1 MTVATNAGN
10 RFYISKTSTPPATYD
25 AAGYAALQYDEVG
38 EITDAGT
45 LTAEYNVTEHNTV
58 NERDIKK
65 LKGSRDNGSQDYTL
79 GFDDADVGQLTM
91 QTALDSDDDYHI
103 KIAMKSGGFIY
114 YSGLVTKFD
123 IIFGAADDVVGSE
136 SSIAINKRRVY
147 VPAP

>member
-25 AAGYAALQYDEVG
+25 AAGYAALSYDEVG

-79 GFDDADVGQLTM
+79 GFDDEDAGQLTM

-114 YSGLVTKFD
+114 YSGIVTKFD
-123 IIFGAADDVVGSE
+123 IVFGAADDVVGAE
-136 SSIAINKRRVY
+136 TSIAINKRRVY